1 MRMQK
6 LRNKNHRFG
15 QTKEYFYTEI
25 DQDGSDHP
33 LLFCPSEIKSAKRR
47 ALRMTETRPTQ
58 WWHRLLGVNND
69 E

>member
-1 MRMQK
+1 MRLQK

-15 QTKEYFYTEI
+15 QATDYWYTEI
-25 DQDGSDHP
+25 DQDGLDHP

-47 ALRMTETRPTQ
+47 ALRMPKTRPTQ
-58 WWHRLLGVNND
+58 WWHRLLGNND